1 MDNGF
6 IEILSVYNPHA
17 EFATCYHARTWGDI
31 EGTVIDAIN
40 ELGIDVSEETF
51 KEMVH
56 DLIMMR
62 SYKFDEYTFELHYED
77 VYDTDW
83 NDDNNTDE
91 YDNNTGEYDNDT
103 GEYDADWYDISLRS
117 Y

>member
-17 EFATCYHARTWGDI
+17 EFATCFSARTWGDI
-31 EGTVIDAIN
+31 EGTVIDSIN
-40 ELGIDVSEETF
+40 EIGIDVSEETF

-56 DLIMMR
+56 DLIKIG
-62 SYKFDEYTFELHYED
+62 SYKFDDYTFELHYED
-77 VYDTDW
+77 VYDTDG
-83 NDDNNTDE
+83 NDNNTDE
-91 YDNNTGEYDNDT
+91 YDNNTD
-103 GEYDADWYDISLRS
+103 EYDADWYDISLRS